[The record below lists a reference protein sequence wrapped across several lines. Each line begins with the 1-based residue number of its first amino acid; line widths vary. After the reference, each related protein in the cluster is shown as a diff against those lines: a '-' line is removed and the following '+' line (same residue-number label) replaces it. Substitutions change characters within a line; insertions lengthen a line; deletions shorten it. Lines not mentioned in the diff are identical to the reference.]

1 MKQEPVV
8 GFVPNDSGSNPYAR
22 RMQDIIASCAR
33 LERFALRDCLRRCV
47 RGNWMRFDVVIL
59 NWVENR
65 LVSRATRRISLKGV
79 LRVALQ
85 LLLMRI
91 FARRVVFV
99 RHNLYP
105 HRTAARSALLAQK
118 LIDYYER
125 CCDVVFV
132 HSGDELTLRNGPRAR
147 HYLPHPLYRRVDTAD
162 PIALRARLGL
172 PARYF
177 LVFGRIVP
185 YKRIEQLMARWPAA
199 GHALVVCGE
208 VGDQSYAQLLATRTR
223 DNIVY
228 KPGLLAEE
236 EAQALVLGA
245 EAVIIAHAE
254 PNTLVS
260 GSFFYALSLYRP
272 VVALRTAFLEWIAPR
287 LGEGIV
293 SLAGDLDAL
302 CAHISGWGGRTLGV
316 EEQQRLQ
323 SEFGDAA
330 IRRAL
335 AVALPSDP
343 TLT

>member
-1 MKQEPVV
+1 MRHGPVV

-22 RMQDIIASCAR
+22 RMQDIIAGCAR
-33 LERFALRDCLRRCV
+33 LERFTLRECLRRGL
-47 RGNWMRFDVVIL
+47 RGNWLRFDVVIL

-65 LVSRATRRISLKGV
+65 LVSRASRRVSLQGV
-79 LRVALQ
+79 VRVALQ

-91 FARRVVFV
+91 FARRLVFV

-125 CCDVVFV
+125 CCDVAFV

-147 HYLPHPLYRRVDTAD
+147 HYLPHPLYQRVDSVD
-162 PIALRARLGL
+162 PSALRARLGL

-199 GHALVVCGE
+199 GPALVVCGE
-208 VGDQSYAQLLATRTR
+208 VGDQSYSQLLATRTR

-228 KPGLLAEE
+228 QPGLLAEE

-260 GSFFYALSLYRP
+260 GTFFYALSLHRP

-287 LGEGIV
+287 LGQDMV
-293 SLAGDLDAL
+293 ALAADLDAL
-302 CAHISGWGGRTLGV
+302 CAHIGSWQGRTLGV
-316 EEQQRLQ
+316 EQQQRLQ
-323 SEFGDAA
+323 REFGDAA

-335 AVALPSDP
+335 AIVLPEP